1 MISQASVEHLYWS
14 HASQVVVV
22 VKNLPANEGDVRVAG
37 SVPGSERSPRRGH
50 GNPLHD
56 NLPGGSHGQRSLAGY
71 SPSSH
76 TESGTTERLSTHAH
90 TSQDRLCLSNKKG
103 PTVIAAQHN

>member
-22 VKNLPANEGDVRVAG
+22 VKNLPAHEGDVRVAG
-37 SVPGSERSPRRGH
+37 SVPGSERSPRRWH

-71 SPSSH
+71 SPWSH
-76 TESGTTERLSTHAH
+76 TESGTTERLRTHAH

-103 PTVIAAQHN
+103 PTVIAAQRN